1 MNINDEK
8 NLSEISHDENKADSV
23 EAEKDF
29 QNTNS
34 GIVSVNERG
43 DQEDGMGKKI
53 AFVVIVAI
61 IVIIGGLF
69 GYNKIKGGKEKA
81 EAEEA
86 EKNAPNP
93 ELNSSNKRRDFTNT
107 DPAPPTNADANT
119 NANADFKSMSA
130 CNDQS
135 VPKQAVDP
143 NGNPILRNGMHVF
156 VCNDGQQILKQPENT
171 VATQQTPVTVQP
183 QQTQPQ
189 NQQYGQFQ
197 PQQAPQPS
205 RYSGAIFVNEGGSRL
220 GGFGAS
226 TSANTGSNLD
236 ARTQQAYNQVT
247 GIMRHAEAQNAAQ
260 NSSNNGG
267 GFGALA
273 SGFRGGNNSN
283 SNDDEDFDAPIQ
295 ATRATTN
302 MGQLSANHAQAR
314 FIGNRNFL
322 LAKGRVIK
330 CNLSTKVV
338 SEIGGMASCVIPQ
351 PVYSDN
357 GKVVL
362 AEAGSEV
369 LGEYK
374 SISTQGQ
381 RRLHILWTR
390 LKTPHGVIVDL
401 DSPASDALGTAG
413 VSGKIDNRWG
423 ARIGAAF
430 MLSLV
435 QDAIA
440 YGIAKETEGSNQQY
454 VLQNTSESGKTMA
467 EKVLESTINIKPTIF
482 TKQGDV
488 ASIYVAKDIDFRGV
502 YELKAK

>member
-8 NLSEISHDENKADSV
+8 NLSEISHDEKISDSA
-23 EAEKDF
+23 EAEKNF
-29 QNTNS
+29 QDTDS

-53 AFVVIVAI
+53 AFLVFVVIFLI
-61 IVIIGGLF
+61 IAALF
-69 GYNKIKGGKEKA
+69 GYSKFSGSQEAA
-81 EAEEA
+81 EAAEA
-86 EKNAPNP
+86 AKNAPDP
-93 ELNSSNKRRDFTNT
+93 DLQSSNKRRDFTDT
-107 DPAPPTNADANT
+107 DPLPPTTAEVT
-119 NANADFKSMSA
+119 ANADFQSISA

-143 NGNPILRNGMHVF
+143 NGNPIVKNGMHVF
-156 VCNDGQQILKQPENT
+156 ICNSGQQILKQPENT
-171 VATQQTPVTVQP
+171 VAIQQPPVIVAQP
-183 QQTQPQ
+183 EQMPQ
-189 NQQYGQFQ
+189 NQPYSQFQ
-197 PQQAPQPS
+197 AQQMPQKS
-205 RYSGAIFVNEGGSRL
+205 RYSGAIFVNERSEGL
-220 GGFGAS
+220 GGAI
-226 TSANTGSNLD
+226 ANTGSNLD

-247 GIMRHAEAQNAAQ
+247 GIMRHAEAQNAP
-260 NSSNNGG
+260 
-267 GFGALA
+267 
-273 SGFRGGNNSN
+273 NNSN
-283 SNDDEDFDAPIQ
+283 SGFGSMSSGFKSNENNSNFADDDDAPLQ

-302 MGQLSANHAQAR
+302 MAQLSASHTQAR

-413 VSGKIDNRWG
+413 ISGKVNNRWG

>member
-8 NLSEISHDENKADSV
+8 KLSEISHDENKSV
-23 EAEKDF
+23 ESEKDF
-29 QNTNS
+29 QETNT

-43 DQEDGMGKKI
+43 EQEDGMGKKI
-53 AFVVIVAI
+53 AFFVAVAI
-61 IVIIGGLF
+61 VLLIALLF
-69 GYNKIKGGKEKA
+69 GYNKLTGSSEADAAA
-81 EAEEA
+81 EAA
-86 EKNAPNP
+86 KNAPDP
-93 ELNSSNKRRDFTNT
+93 DLNSSNKRRDFTNT
-107 DPAPPTNADANT
+107 DPLPPTDAT
-119 NANADFKSMSA
+119 TSDLKSMSA

-143 NGNPILRNGMHVF
+143 NGNAILRNGMNVF
-156 VCNDGQQILKQPENT
+156 VCKDGQQILKQPEE
-171 VATQQTPVTVQP
+171 VSPPPQPTPVVQNTQANPQSYNQYQP
-183 QQTQPQ
+183 QQPK
-189 NQQYGQFQ
+189 
-197 PQQAPQPS
+197 PS
-205 RYSGAIFVNEGGSRL
+205 KYNGSIFVNEPSGVLSAIGGS
-220 GGFGAS
+220 S
-226 TSANTGSNLD
+226 NGSNLD
-236 ARTQQAYNQVT
+236 PRTQQAYNQVT
-247 GIMRHAEAQNAAQ
+247 NIMRHAEEQNAPQ
-260 NSSNNGG
+260 NGG
-267 GFGALA
+267 NTGFGALA
-273 SGFRGGNNSN
+273 SGFSGGSADYQAQEN
-283 SNDDEDFDAPIQ
+283 APIQ
-295 ATRATTN
+295 ATKATTN
-302 MGQLSANHAQAR
+302 MASLSANHTQAR

-330 CNLSTKVV
+330 CNLSTKVI

-423 ARIGAAF
+423 SRLGAAF

-435 QDAIA
+435 QDAVA
-440 YGIAKETEGSNQQY
+440 YGIAKETEGSNQQF
-454 VLQNTSESGKTMA
+454 VLQNTSEAGKTMA

-482 TKQGDV
+482 TKQGDI

>member
-8 NLSEISHDENKADSV
+8 NLSEVSHDEKNLNDQT
-23 EAEKDF
+23 AEKEF
-29 QNTNS
+29 QDGQ

-53 AFVVIVAI
+53 AFIVFVAI
-61 IVIIGGLF
+61 FLIVGLVF
-69 GYNKIKGGKEKA
+69 AYNKFTGNQEDA
-81 EAEEA
+81 EAAEA
-86 EKNAPNP
+86 AKNAPDP
-93 ELNSSNKRRDFTNT
+93 DLQSSNKRREFTNT
-107 DPAPPTNADANT
+107 DPLPPTAAQNDAQFQSLSDC
-119 NANADFKSMSA
+119 A
-130 CNDQS
+130 DQS

-143 NGNPILRNGMHVF
+143 NGNPILKGGNHVF
-156 VCNDGQQILKQPENT
+156 VCDNGDQILRKPENT
-171 VATQQTPVTVQP
+171 ATTVQQQPVTLQQQPQP
-183 QQTQPQ
+183 QQQPQ
-189 NQQYGQFQ
+189 FQQYQSFQGQQ
-197 PQQAPQPS
+197 PPKS
-205 RYSGAIFVNEGGSRL
+205 RYSGAIFVNEPS
-220 GGFGAS
+220 GGFGAAVAS
-226 TSANTGSNLD
+226 TGSNLD
-236 ARTQQAYNQVT
+236 AKTQQAYNQVT
-247 GIMRHAEAQNAAQ
+247 NIMRHAEAQNAPR
-260 NSSNNGG
+260 NSSG

-273 SGFRGGNNSN
+273 SGFSGGGNL
-283 SNDDEDFDAPIQ
+283 DAEMDAEDAPIK
-295 ATRATTN
+295 ATTN
-302 MGQLSANHAQAR
+302 MGQLSSQHAQAR

-369 LGEYK
+369 IGEYK

-413 VSGKIDNRWG
+413 VSGKVDNRWG
-423 ARIGAAF
+423 SRIGAAF

-440 YGIAKETEGSNQQY
+440 YGIAKETQGSNQQY
-454 VLQNTSESGKTMA
+454 VLQNTSEAGKTMA
-467 EKVLESTINIKPTIF
+467 EKVLENTINIKPTIF

>member
-8 NLSEISHDENKADSV
+8 NLSEISHDEKNDSV
-23 EAEKDF
+23 QAEKDF
-29 QNTNS
+29 QNTDS

-53 AFVVIVAI
+53 AFIVVIAVI
-61 IVIIGGLF
+61 LIIGAVF
-69 GYNKIKGGKEKA
+69 GYNKFSGSKDAA
-81 EAEEA
+81 EAAEA
-86 EKNAPNP
+86 AKNAPDP
-93 ELNSSNKRRDFTNT
+93 DLNSSNKRRDFAST
-107 DPAPPTNADANT
+107 DPMPPTTAEA

-143 NGNPILRNGMHVF
+143 NGSPILRNGMHVF

-171 VATQQTPVTVQP
+171 VATQQQAPVAV
-183 QQTQPQ
+183 QPQ
-189 NQQYGQFQ
+189 NQQYGQYGQFQ
-197 PQQAPQPS
+197 AQQAPQPS
-205 RYSGAIFVNEGGSRL
+205 RYSGAIFVNERSGGLSGFGGSV
-220 GGFGAS
+220 
-226 TSANTGSNLD
+226 ANAGSNLD
-236 ARTQQAYNQVT
+236 ARTQQAYNQVA
-247 GIMRHAEAQNAAQ
+247 GIVRHAEAQNAAQ
-260 NSSNNGG
+260 NSSNSGG

-283 SNDDEDFDAPIQ
+283 SSFDDEEDMPIQ

-302 MGQLSANHAQAR
+302 MAQLSANHAQAR
-314 FIGNRNFL
+314 FIGDRNFL

-413 VSGKIDNRWG
+413 VSGKVDNRWG
-423 ARIGAAF
+423 SRIGAAF

>member
-8 NLSEISHDENKADSV
+8 NLSEISHDEKKPDSV

-29 QNTNS
+29 QETNS

-53 AFVVIVAI
+53 AFVVGILILFV
-61 IVIIGGLF
+61 VGGLF
-69 GYNKIKGGKEKA
+69 AYNKIKGSREDAA
-81 EAEEA
+81 EAEA

-107 DPAPPTNADANT
+107 DPAVPSTTDA
-119 NANADFKSMSA
+119 NANANGELKSLSA

-143 NGNPILRNGMHVF
+143 SGNPILRNGMHVF

-171 VATQQTPVTVQP
+171 ATTQPQQASVTVQP
-183 QQTQPQ
+183 QVQPQ
-189 NQQYGQFQ
+189 VQVQ
-197 PQQAPQPS
+197 PQAQQSS
-205 RYSGAIFVNEGGSRL
+205 RYGGAIFVNESNRSL
-220 GGFGAS
+220 GGFGS
-226 TSANTGSNLD
+226 SAGNRGSNLD
-236 ARTQQAYNQVT
+236 ARTQQAYNQVA

-260 NSSNNGG
+260 NGSNNGG
-267 GFGALA
+267 GFGSLA
-273 SGFRGGNNSN
+273 SGFRGGNTTVQD
-283 SNDDEDFDAPIQ
+283 DDEEDTVKPVQ
-295 ATRATTN
+295 ATRATSN
-302 MGQLSANHAQAR
+302 MGQATSSFAQAR
-314 FIGNRNFL
+314 FLGNRNFL

-390 LKTPHGVIVDL
+390 LKTPHGVVVDL

-413 VSGKIDNRWG
+413 VSGKVDNRWG
-423 ARIGAAF
+423 SRIGAAF

-435 QDAIA
+435 QDGIA

-454 VLQNTSESGKTMA
+454 VLQNTSEAGKTMA
-467 EKVLESTINIKPTIF
+467 EKVLDSTINIKPTIF
-482 TKQGDV
+482 TKQGDI